1 MHHSD
6 VVALVDDGSLRRWR
20 KSNSGW
26 QEISRTK
33 STAERDSFRLQ
44 QWWGGENGGG
54 ARATTQLGYNDAL
67 AVGQSSVYFGVG
79 QILQQ
84 SVSLHV
90 TTYLIRIG
98 HSQRDSYTG
107 LQVFGR

>member
-1 MHHSD
+1 LDHSD
-6 VVALVDDGSLRRWR
+6 VVALIDDGSLRRWR

-33 STAERDSFRLQ
+33 STTERDSFRLQ
-44 QWWGGENGGG
+44 QWWGGENRG
-54 ARATTQLGYNDAL
+54 AHASTLLGYNDAL
-67 AVGQSSVYFGVG
+67 AVGQTSVYFGVG

-84 SVSLHV
+84 LVSLHV
-90 TTYLIRIG
+90 TTCLIRIG
-98 HSQRDSYTG
+98 YSHRDSYTG

>member
-1 MHHSD
+1 VTVTVLTFALHHSD

-33 STAERDSFRLQ
+33 STAGRDSFRLRQ
-44 QWWGGENGGG
+44 RWGGENGA
-54 ARATTQLGYNDAL
+54 ARATTQLGYNDAI

-90 TTYLIRIG
+90 TTRLI
-98 HSQRDSYTG
+98 
-107 LQVFGR
+107 